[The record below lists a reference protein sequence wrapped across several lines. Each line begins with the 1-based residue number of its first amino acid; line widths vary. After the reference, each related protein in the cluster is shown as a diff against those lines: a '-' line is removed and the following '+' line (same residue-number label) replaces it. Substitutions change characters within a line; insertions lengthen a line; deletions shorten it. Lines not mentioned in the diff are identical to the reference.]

1 MLRDEVDPRAR
12 QMVASD
18 GMRAK
23 DQSQDVSLVTNQ
35 DIVGIDEAEALEGIK
50 RGLADVDGGRVTPI
64 EKFEKDFRK
73 RHGIPRRSR

>member
-12 QMVASD
+12 QMVALD

-23 DQSQDVSLVTNQ
+23 NQSQDVSLVTNQ

-50 RGLADVDGGRVTPI
+50 RGLADVEAGRVTPLG
-64 EKFEKDFRK
+64 EFEKSLRK
-73 RHGIPRRSR
+73 RHAIPRRSR